1 MECST
6 QQKKKLIGIVS
17 LGCPKNRVDTEVMLG
32 HLVRAGHMITGNPEE
47 ADIIIINTC
56 GFINDAKQE
65 SIDTILEMTEYK
77 KTNNMILV
85 TGCLTQRY
93 LEELSKELPEVDG
106 LIGVDSY
113 DDIIDIINAMENGDR
128 VVGWTHAKQ
137 KAPFENR
144 ALTTPFYTAYV
155 KIAEGCDNCCSY
167 CAIPSIRGKYVSRPI
182 REVID
187 ECKVLASK
195 GILEIVLIAQDT
207 TRYGEDIGRPE
218 LLVDLLNALNE
229 IDELKWI
236 RVMYCYPE
244 RISKNI
250 LDAIA
255 GLSKVCNYL
264 DIPIQHIDA
273 DILQSMNR
281 QSTPDDIIGL
291 MERIKLKDD
300 SFSLRTSLIA
310 GYPGETQQQFDR
322 LCDFIQDY
330 PFNHLGAFAY
340 SPEDGTVAAELPDQ
354 IHEDIRNQRRDKLM
368 EIQYNVV
375 EKLNNQNIGRVYEAV
390 VEGFDE
396 HSEMYFGRTYA
407 QAPDIDE
414 KVFFDSEN
422 SLEPGQF
429 VIIEIV
435 GYEQYDWI
443 GEIIDE
449 PTE

>member
-1 MECST
+1 
-6 QQKKKLIGIVS
+6 
-17 LGCPKNRVDTEVMLG
+17 MLG
-32 HLVRAGHMITGNPEE
+32 HLVRAGYLTTGEPEK

-56 GFINDAKQE
+56 GFIQDAKQE
-65 SIDTILEMTEYK
+65 SIDTILEMTGYK
-77 KTNNMILV
+77 KTNNSMVLV
-85 TGCLTQRY
+85 TGCLSQRY

-113 DDIIDIINAMENGDR
+113 DDIVAIINTIENGDR
-128 VVGWTHAKQ
+128 VVGWTRTQH
-137 KAPFENR
+137 KAPLEDR

-167 CAIPSIRGKYVSRPI
+167 CAIPSIRGRYVSRPI
-182 REVID
+182 KKVID
-187 ECKVLASK
+187 ECKSLASK
-195 GILEIVLIAQDT
+195 GVLEIVLVAQDT
-207 TRYGEDIGRPE
+207 TRYGEDIGQPE
-218 LLVDLLNALNE
+218 LLVDLLNALDA

-236 RVMYCYPE
+236 RVLYCYPE
-244 RISKNI
+244 RISKSI
-250 LDAIA
+250 LDTMA
-255 GLSKVCNYL
+255 GLNKVCNYL

-281 QSTPDDIIGL
+281 QSTPDDIIEL
-291 MERIKLKDD
+291 MERIKSKDD
-300 SFSLRTSLIA
+300 RFSLRTSLIA
-310 GYPGETQQQFDR
+310 GYPGETQHQFDS
-322 LCDFIQDY
+322 LCDFIQEY

-340 SPEDGTVAAELPDQ
+340 SPEDGTVAAELPNQ
-354 IHEDIRNQRRDKLM
+354 IDEDIRNQRRDKLM

-429 VIIEIV
+429 VIIKIV